1 MLKWIAFLLLG
12 VLLYRVLVRPGRRPP
27 RPEARA
33 GEAMVR
39 CTQCALH
46 IPESEALVSEGRPFC
61 NRAHLDL
68 WTRSR

>member
-12 VLLYRVLVRPGRRPP
+12 VLAYRLLVRSRRPRP
-27 RPEARA
+27 RPEAKA
-33 GEAMVR
+33 GEAMVS

-46 IPESEALVSEGRPFC
+46 IPESEALVSEGRAFC
-61 NRAHLDL
+61 NRAHLEL